1 MNEEDIKVGNI
12 WIEESSSIEHKIF
25 TFYSLSFI
33 VFILFLYLLI
43 KYNNLLLL
51 LLFLTILFVFI
62 AIYLTINIQFPPDL
76 RNDLYAIHYE
86 TNVDFTKDM
95 VDYYKIFDKMK
106 KYYENENLIEQQQKY
121 KIKGTILLYN
131 ECSKDKIDWVKEQN
145 RKNKLLECKF

>member
-43 KYNNLLLL
+43 KYNNSLLL
-51 LLFLTILFVFI
+51 LLFLTISFVFI
-62 AIYLTINIQFPPDL
+62 SICLTINIQFPPDL
-76 RNDLYAIHYE
+76 RNDLYVIHYE

-121 KIKGTILLYN
+121 KIKGTIFLYN

-145 RKNKLLECKF
+145 RKIKLLECKF